1 LIIIALALVFYFV
14 VPNLPNMNIGDT
26 YAALT
31 DKIAAGDLVAKVQWA
46 LGDWS
51 DAQFHK
57 TWLSGLLVIVGAII
71 AATLEKSRSK
81 MAGFGAAYGSGL
93 FYKILTAE
101 VIADAISVA
110 MYSRL
115 IGGGGGWFPT
125 FIPVCSF
132 AGGAVLMYGGSWP
145 VILTVAGLGGIIGGP
160 GAAFINKYLATPFGL
175 PVAIGNVGIMILG
188 ALVLHSVFEFMPWMK
203 AGQAKQKEAAAAA
216 AKTAAPLP
224 KPAANDT
231 MLFIKRVFADFTE
244 CCFFGSDWAG
254 AGLVVGSLIM
264 VMLNQGSVSYGSK
277 QLGAILCVQLLASG
291 LGLWLYWAKF
301 KQLGWIATFVSMVG
315 VSPAMVLVFGATI
328 PVVLVAALVGGIFG
342 APIAA
347 WISSRLPE
355 WGPGY
360 TGAVTSILFCTFIGF
375 AVAYALPW

>member
-1 LIIIALALVFYFV
+1 MKDSRPTTGFLIIVALALVFYFV
-14 VPNLPNMNIGDT
+14 VPNLPNMNIGDS
-26 YAALT
+26 YVALT
-31 DKIAAGDLVAKVQWA
+31 DRIAAGDLIAKVQWG

-57 TWLSGLLVIVGAII
+57 TWLSGLLVILGAVF
-71 AATLEKSRSK
+71 AAELQKRRHPLT
-81 MAGFGAAYGSGL
+81 GFGASYGSGL
-93 FYKILTAE
+93 FYKILAAE

-110 MYSRL
+110 LYARL
-115 IGGGGGWFPT
+115 IGGAGGWFPT

-132 AGGAVLMYGGSWP
+132 AGGAVLMYGGGWP
-145 VILTVAGLGGIIGGP
+145 TILTVGILGGVIGGP

-188 ALVLHSVFEFMPWMK
+188 AMVFHSVFEFMPWMK
-203 AGQAKQKEAAAAA
+203 AGQAKMKEEAAAA

-231 MLFIKRVFADFTE
+231 VLFVKRVFADFTE

-264 VMLNQGSVSYGSK
+264 AIMNADSVSYGTR
-277 QLGAILCVQLLASG
+277 QLGTILCVQLLASG
-291 LGLWLYWAKF
+291 LGLWLYWHKF

-315 VSPAMVLVFGATI
+315 VSPAMVLVFGASF

-342 APIAA
+342 APIAF
-347 WISSRLPE
+347 WVSSRLPE

-360 TGAVTSILFCTFIGF
+360 TGA
-375 AVAYALPW
+375 